1 MLIASQST
9 AAATVRARQG
19 VPYRYLVAVAFIIA
33 LFADVLDATI
43 VNVALPTLGRELDV
57 GNDVLQWVVT
67 GYLLSLAV
75 WIPASGWLGDRFG
88 TKRVF
93 LLALS
98 IFTGGSVLC
107 GLAWSADA
115 LIAFRVLQG
124 IGGGMLTP
132 VGTTMVVRAFP
143 REERARG
150 SAIIGVPAVLAP
162 VLGPL
167 IGGYLVDG
175 AGWRWIF
182 FVNLPIGLFGLAFA
196 AIVLRE
202 QREPQPGRFD
212 VRGFALAAMSLVSL
226 LYGLSRVP
234 DEGWM
239 SPVVLAFSGLGV
251 LVALMLVHVEM
262 HLREPM
268 LDLTLFRDRVF
279 ATSNLTHVLT
289 VAGLVGTLFLVPL
302 YLQDLRGLSAWES
315 GLTSF
320 PQAVGL
326 VCAMPLAGFLY
337 PRLGARPLAI
347 VGLSLTAATALLL
360 MTTDLHTELWWIRG
374 VLFGRGIGFG
384 MALLPLQTATFAN
397 VSLSATGRASAL
409 FNTARQVA
417 ASLGVAALASVLA
430 SASSVTDFH
439 TAFGASAVL
448 GLAATGAAL
457 RLPDCRPSS
466 SPLTA
471 LTGSACQHPTSRP
484 LSSLPSVCPFALRS
498 DIPLPRGV
506 PPTTCSC
513 ASLWTTAPSGTA
525 KVCRAITLPG
535 RRSTPP
541 SRRFPSDWRPRW
553 WATTFATSMTC
564 HACCDRWHET

>member
-1 MLIASQST
+1 
-9 AAATVRARQG
+9 
-19 VPYRYLVAVAFIIA
+19 VAVAFIIA

-75 WIPASGWLGDRFG
+75 WIPASGWFGDRFG

-98 IFTGGSVLC
+98 IFVGGSALC
-107 GLAWSADA
+107 GLAWSANA
-115 LIAFRVLQG
+115 LIAFRVVQG

-182 FVNLPIGLFGLAFA
+182 FVNVPIGLFGLAFA

-202 QREPQPGRFD
+202 QREPRPGRFD
-212 VRGFALAAMSLVSL
+212 ARGFVLAAACLVTL

-234 DEGWM
+234 DKGWL
-239 SPVVLAFSGLGV
+239 SPVALTCIGLGALTAFL
-251 LVALMLVHVEM
+251 LVYLETHV
-262 HLREPM
+262 RAPM

-279 ATSNLTHVLT
+279 ATSNVTHVLT

-320 PQAVGL
+320 SQALGL
-326 VCAMPLAGFLY
+326 ICAMPVASFFY
-337 PRLGARPLAI
+337 ARRGARPLA
-347 VGLSLTAATALLL
+347 VAGLLLTAASALLL
-360 MTTDLHTELWWIRG
+360 MTTNLQTELWWIRG
-374 VLFGRGIGFG
+374 VLFARGIGFG

-397 VSLSATGRASAL
+397 VPLSATGRASAL
-409 FNTARQVA
+409 FNTARQVG
-417 ASLGVAALASVLA
+417 ASLGVAALASVLSA
-430 SASSVTDFH
+430 ASSVTDFH
-439 TAFGASAVL
+439 IAFGASAVIGL
-448 GLAATGAAL
+448 LAAGAAL
-457 RLPDCRPSS
+457 RLPDVGQRHRE
-466 SPLTA
+466 A
-471 LTGSACQHPTSRP
+471 R
-484 LSSLPSVCPFALRS
+484 
-498 DIPLPRGV
+498 
-506 PPTTCSC
+506 
-513 ASLWTTAPSGTA
+513 
-525 KVCRAITLPG
+525 
-535 RRSTPP
+535 
-541 SRRFPSDWRPRW
+541 
-553 WATTFATSMTC
+553 
-564 HACCDRWHET
+564 

>member
-1 MLIASQST
+1 MVGDTQNHVLNASQST
-9 AAATVRARQG
+9 IAAVRTRQG

-57 GNDVLQWVVT
+57 GNDLLQWVVT

-88 TKRVF
+88 TKRIF

-98 IFTGGSVLC
+98 IFIGGSALC
-107 GLAWSADA
+107 GLAWSANA

-124 IGGGMLTP
+124 VGGGMLTP

-143 REERARG
+143 REERAKG

-167 IGGYLVDG
+167 IGGFLVDG

-202 QREPQPGRFD
+202 QREAHPGRFD
-212 VRGFALAAMSLVSL
+212 VPGFVLAAVSLVSV

-234 DEGWM
+234 EEGWQ
-239 SPVVLAFSGLGV
+239 SPVVLACTGLG
-251 LVALMLVHVEM
+251 MLAACLLAYVER
-262 HLREPM
+262 HRREPM

-279 ATSNLTHVLT
+279 ASANLTHVLT

-326 VCAMPLAGFLY
+326 VCAMPVAGFLY

-347 VGLSLTAATALLL
+347 AGLFITALSAILL
-360 MTTDLHTELWWIRG
+360 MLTNLQTELWWIRA
-374 VLFGRGIGFG
+374 VLFARGFG
-384 MALLPLQTATFAN
+384 FGVALLPLQTATFAN
-397 VSLSATGRASAL
+397 VPLSATGRASAL

-430 SASSVTDFH
+430 AASSVNDFH
-439 TAFGASAVL
+439 AALGASAVL
-448 GLAATGAAL
+448 GLAATAAAL
-457 RLPDCRPSS
+457 RLPN
-466 SPLTA
+466 
-471 LTGSACQHPTSRP
+471 
-484 LSSLPSVCPFALRS
+484 V
-498 DIPLPRGV
+498 
-506 PPTTCSC
+506 
-513 ASLWTTAPSGTA
+513 
-525 KVCRAITLPG
+525 G
-535 RRSTPP
+535 RRRPGPTPT
-541 SRRFPSDWRPRW
+541 
-553 WATTFATSMTC
+553 A
-564 HACCDRWHET
+564 